1 VSDVQQP
8 QQPPRLPGAWTLT
21 RDILSFLG
29 GWALIF
35 MEVTRPEVREAV
47 LLLGGSLVGVPGL
60 AVGAASVAGALTQ
73 RRNGTPGS
81 SQQPAEVPS
90 SPSF

>member
-1 VSDVQQP
+1 MSVQQP
-8 QQPPRLPGAWTLT
+8 PVTKLPGAWTLT

-35 MEVTRPEVREAV
+35 MEVMRPEVREAV

-60 AVGAASVAGALTQ
+60 AVGAASVAEAITQ
-73 RRNGTPGS
+73 RRNGTGGS
-81 SQQPAEVPS
+81 SQPRAEVPS
-90 SPSF
+90 SL